1 MKNLRY
7 IGAVMLA
14 GFGLLAVGCDTI
26 EDDNYKK
33 PYNGGISSERKV
45 LLEDYTGVRCVNCPT
60 AAAEIERLQEFY
72 GDNIIVVGVYP
83 MQPTGLTQPWDPN
96 RDLRSSVA
104 QTWATEFATGLTQP
118 WDPNRDL
125 RSSVAQT
132 WATEFAIEQFPNGM
146 VNRQEVIGYQEWGG
160 AIAEVI
166 SGGINYVDLSLTANM
181 STDSTIAVSVEGSFV
196 ENYEADGAVNLITMI
211 LEDSIVAPQT
221 TPTGVNGNYV
231 HNHVLRAVL
240 GPEWGSQ
247 VASEAPT
254 RGTTFST
261 SLSGTVDK
269 AWRTNKLSVVAAVVN
284 ANSREVIQVE
294 IVHLGD
300 E

>member
-14 GFGLLAVGCDTI
+14 GFGLLAAACDTV
-26 EDDNYKK
+26 EKDDYKTDYTG
-33 PYNGGISSERKV
+33 PISSERKV

-104 QTWATEFATGLTQP
+104 QTWATEFA
-118 WDPNRDL
+118 
-125 RSSVAQT
+125 
-132 WATEFAIEQFPNGM
+132 IEQFPSGM

-196 ENYEADGAVNLITMI
+196 ENYEADGAVNLITMV

-221 TPTGVNGNYV
+221 TLTGVNGNYV

>member
-14 GFGLLAVGCDTI
+14 GFGLLAAACDTV
-26 EDDNYKK
+26 EKDDYKTDYTG
-33 PYNGGISSERKV
+33 PISSERKV

-83 MQPTGLTQPWDPN
+83 MQP
-96 RDLRSSVA
+96 
-104 QTWATEFATGLTQP
+104 TGLTQP

-196 ENYEADGAVNLITMI
+196 ENYEADGAVNLITMV

-221 TPTGVNGNYV
+221 TLTGVNGNYV

-284 ANSREVIQVE
+284 ANSREGIQVE

>member
-14 GFGLLAVGCDTI
+14 GFGLLAAACDTV
-26 EDDNYKK
+26 EKDDYKTDYTG
-33 PYNGGISSERKV
+33 PISSERKV

-83 MQPTGLTQPWDPN
+83 MQP
-96 RDLRSSVA
+96 
-104 QTWATEFATGLTQP
+104 TGLTQP

-196 ENYEADGAVNLITMI
+196 ENYEADGAVNLITMV
-211 LEDSIVAPQT
+211 LEDSIVAPQR

>member
-14 GFGLLAVGCDTI
+14 GFGLLAAACDTV
-26 EDDNYKK
+26 EKDDYKTDYTG
-33 PYNGGISSERKV
+33 PISSERKV

-83 MQPTGLTQPWDPN
+83 MQP
-96 RDLRSSVA
+96 
-104 QTWATEFATGLTQP
+104 TGLTQP

-196 ENYEADGAVNLITMI
+196 ENYEADGAVNLITMV

>member
-14 GFGLLAVGCDTI
+14 GFGLLAAACDTV
-26 EDDNYKK
+26 EKDDYKTDYTG
-33 PYNGGISSERKV
+33 PISSERKV

-83 MQPTGLTQPWDPN
+83 MQP
-96 RDLRSSVA
+96 
-104 QTWATEFATGLTQP
+104 TGLTQP

-211 LEDSIVAPQT
+211 LEDSIVAPQR

>member
-14 GFGLLAVGCDTI
+14 GFGLLAAACDTV
-26 EDDNYKK
+26 EKDDYKTDYTG
-33 PYNGGISSERKV
+33 PISSERKV

-83 MQPTGLTQPWDPN
+83 MQP
-96 RDLRSSVA
+96 
-104 QTWATEFATGLTQP
+104 TGLTQP

-196 ENYEADGAVNLITMI
+196 ENYEADGAVNLITMV

-221 TPTGVNGNYV
+221 MLTGVNGNYV

>member
-14 GFGLLAVGCDTI
+14 GFGLLAAACDTV
-26 EDDNYKK
+26 EKDDYKTDYTG
-33 PYNGGISSERKV
+33 PISSERKV

-83 MQPTGLTQPWDPN
+83 MQP
-96 RDLRSSVA
+96 
-104 QTWATEFATGLTQP
+104 TGLTQP

-196 ENYEADGAVNLITMI
+196 ENYEADGAVNLITMV

-221 TPTGVNGNYV
+221 TLTGVNGNYV

>member
-14 GFGLLAVGCDTI
+14 GFGLLAAACDTV
-26 EDDNYKK
+26 EKDDYKTDYTG
-33 PYNGGISSERKV
+33 PISSERKV

-83 MQPTGLTQPWDPN
+83 MQP
-96 RDLRSSVA
+96 
-104 QTWATEFATGLTQP
+104 TGLTQP

-211 LEDSIVAPQT
+211 LEDSIVATQL
-221 TPTGVNGNYV
+221 TGAGFDRGYV

-261 SLSGTVDK
+261 SLSGTVNP
-269 AWRTNKLSVVAAVVN
+269 AWRANKLSVVAAVVN
-284 ANSREVIQVE
+284 AASREVIQVE